1 MTVTFE
7 FSQSQGV
14 CMLSLKG
21 VESRMWNIPSLDLD
35 LVFVYNNNLVH
46 TGVISMH
53 ASEVL
58 VWIHFEVL
66 DLEKKHYSSNKM
78 FYNAKHLHKIHVD
91 K

>member
-1 MTVTFE
+1 MTLTFE

-58 VWIHFEVL
+58 VWICFEVL
-66 DLEKKHYSSNKM
+66 DLNKNITVVIKCFTM
-78 FYNAKHLHKIHVD
+78 LNTYIKYM
-91 K
+91 